1 MTPVIEQD
9 PDHVEAEET
18 SDDAPLTKGDL
29 KDMFNSL
36 REDVTKEVEDH
47 MKETVEVAVE
57 KTIRH
62 NKRLYFKKIE
72 DEEPAEKE
80 VEIKKV
86 PDDDFD
92 G

>member
-47 MKETVEVAVE
+47 MKETVEVVVE
-57 KTIRH
+57 KIFRVLRKQFAASSSAQQAFVFQK
-62 NKRLYFKKIE
+62 NR
-72 DEEPAEKE
+72 
-80 VEIKKV
+80 
-86 PDDDFD
+86 